1 MLELLDINETN
12 TELYTTQYVDVSR
25 YKCLRFMCL
34 SSHEAYITLCYS
46 IDSKGDSIAQS
57 YHLAPNKWISF
68 KSEIISDYLRVKVVV
83 VHESELID
91 SIITKVRGRVQV
103 ASGLNRLLER
113 FGGGSD
119 SGRLELKDDEKKEER
134 KSSIYTRLGLRK
146 ETPKQ
151 EAIKQ
156 EPHQCKDP
164 RLPDLILKGNLIY
177 AQYNNAKLSTIVPPP
192 EDGKLYVLAMRNKV
206 AYWINP
212 HESGAGWF

>member
-1 MLELLDINETN
+1 MSLELLDINESN
-12 TELYTTQYVDVSR
+12 TELYTTAYIDVSR

-46 IDSKGDSIAQS
+46 IDSKSDSIAQS

-68 KSEIISDYLRVKVVV
+68 KSEVISDYVRAKVVA

-119 SGRLELKDDEKKEER
+119 SGRALELETEKKEER
-134 KSSIYTRLGLRK
+134 KSSIYSRLGLRK
-146 ETPKQ
+146 EEKKEAPKQ
-151 EAIKQ
+151 EA
-156 EPHQCKDP
+156 HQCKDS

-177 AQYNNAKLSTIVPPP
+177 AQYNNAKLSAIVPPP
-192 EDGKLYVLAMRNKV
+192 EDGKLYVLGMRNKV
-206 AYWINP
+206 AYWVNP